1 MWLVVLIHIVCVCK
15 AHTLNLAT
23 LSGRLGLR
31 GVVLVRNVLPV
42 GSSFP
47 FRSFKRKEDIHNGC
61 CVISAIC
68 K

>member
-1 MWLVVLIHIVCVCK
+1 MAGCVNTHCVCE
-15 AHTLNLAT
+15 AHVLNLAT

-47 FRSFKRKEDIHNGC
+47 FRSFKKKEDLHNGC
-61 CVISAIC
+61 FVISAIC
-68 K
+68 N